1 MSRPGG
7 TLLRIAAAVVIVAG
21 AIVLGTFAAQRGVQ
35 RPPSA
40 CSANSQATSSTPLAL
55 ASAQDYLAQ
64 GDDAFDQGDCERAI
78 AAYSRAIE
86 LNPALAEAYNNR
98 AYAYMAQQD
107 YARALPD
114 LDKALQIRPEY
125 VNALMSRGDIHNYYY
140 QIDYDRAV
148 ADYDRVLA
156 LDAQAG
162 SHTSVCGHRMLAMHH
177 GWGPGVL
184 VEILTGGTRAGCPAA
199 SPGY

>member
-1 MSRPGG
+1 MSRPGP
-7 TLLRIAAAVVIVAG
+7 TLLRIAAAVVIFAG
-21 AIVLGTFAAQRGVQ
+21 VFVLGTFAAQRGVQ
-35 RPPSA
+35 RPPGACTAAQPVASA
-40 CSANSQATSSTPLAL
+40 ATAAL
-55 ASAQDYLAQ
+55 ASAQEYLAR

-86 LNPALAEAYNNR
+86 LKPVFADAYNNR
-98 AYAYMAQQD
+98 AYAYMAQRD
-107 YARALPD
+107 YARALAD
-114 LDKALQIRPEY
+114 LDKAIQIRPEY
-125 VNALMSRGDIHNYYY
+125 VNALMNRGDIHNYYY

-156 LDAQAG
+156 LDAQAAG
-162 SHTSVCGHRMLAMHH
+162 HTSVCGHRMLAIHH

-184 VEILTGGTRAGCPAA
+184 VDMLTGGVRAGCPAT